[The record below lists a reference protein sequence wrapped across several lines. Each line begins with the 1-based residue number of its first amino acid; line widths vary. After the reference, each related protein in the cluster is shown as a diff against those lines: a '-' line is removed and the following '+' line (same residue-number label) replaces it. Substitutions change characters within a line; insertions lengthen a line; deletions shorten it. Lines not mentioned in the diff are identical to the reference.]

1 MELEYSF
8 ELLCAGIELKQPQ
21 ALIKNGQISMSTRLR
36 KDPVNIDM
44 YCDNKHQQLIDLHP
58 KLIDQQVEKLS
69 EQLEKAKADDEY
81 FWGAKFLGFEEWWP
95 GRHMN
100 LQLVSPYLHHL
111 SSHYPYED
119 WCTTNHPTL
128 DKFKCAMV
136 YSYFKK
142 HDDYDRIMDFDRSF
156 FGYHDD
162 VEQK

>member
-1 MELEYSF
+1 ME
-8 ELLCAGIELKQPQ
+8 K
-21 ALIKNGQISMSTRLR
+21 ISE
-36 KDPVNIDM
+36 
-44 YCDNKHQQLIDLHP
+44 H
-58 KLIDQQVEKLS
+58 
-69 EQLEKAKADDEY
+69 LEKANANDEY

-119 WCTTNHPTL
+119 WCTVNHPTL

-162 VEQK
+162 VEQKQPMIILRNTAKYILYFGLFLHLLQIRLNK